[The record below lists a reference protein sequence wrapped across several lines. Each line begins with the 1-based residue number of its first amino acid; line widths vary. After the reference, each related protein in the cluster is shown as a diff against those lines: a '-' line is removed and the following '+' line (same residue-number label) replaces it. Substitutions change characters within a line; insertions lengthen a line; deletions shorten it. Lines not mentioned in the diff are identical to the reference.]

1 MSAIPSLNPAEDA
14 ETGLIAWAERGLIP
28 DAALRAG
35 IRRLCAQRLH
45 EESEGGIEGQSARFS
60 RRIVELADSPLALH
74 TDAATANTMKCR
86 QPSSRP
92 AWASD

>member
-14 ETGLIAWAERGLIP
+14 ETGLIAWAERGLVP

-45 EESEGGIEGQSARFS
+45 EESAGVSRHSPRASA
-60 RRIVELADSPLALH
+60 V
-74 TDAATANTMKCR
+74 
-86 QPSSRP
+86 
-92 AWASD
+92 ASQN